1 MLLIDNYDSFT
12 WNIIQYLRMAGVE
25 PIVIKNDEMDLK
37 EIEKLDFSSIIL
49 SPGPSNPDNA
59 GVCVPLIEKY

>member
-12 WNIIQYLRMAGVE
+12 WNIVQYLRMAGVE

-37 EIEKLDFSSIIL
+37 EIEKL
-49 SPGPSNPDNA
+49 
-59 GVCVPLIEKY
+59 E